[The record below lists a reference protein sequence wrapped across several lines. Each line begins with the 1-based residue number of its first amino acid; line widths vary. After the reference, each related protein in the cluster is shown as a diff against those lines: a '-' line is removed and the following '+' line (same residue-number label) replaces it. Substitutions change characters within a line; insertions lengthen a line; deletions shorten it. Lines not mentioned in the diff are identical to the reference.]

1 MEIVRVRKYR
11 QNAGLP
17 PVERPV
23 KAMKD
28 PVATNEQAPE
38 TVPVVLPAKTS
49 QKQKKTGSRGPA
61 AMLRK
66 MMQNP
71 NLNVQMVVILLTLAS
86 ENFSMDRRIDSM
98 SSTVDKIRNI
108 TDVIENTMQ
117 SVKVASEAPKQIRRL
132 FETKN

>member
-1 MEIVRVRKYR
+1 MRVRKYR

-71 NLNVQMVVILLTLAS
+71 NLNADGGHTL
-86 ENFSMDRRIDSM
+86 
-98 SSTVDKIRNI
+98 
-108 TDVIENTMQ
+108 DVG
-117 SVKVASEAPKQIRRL
+117 VRKL
-132 FETKN
+132 FNG

>member
-1 MEIVRVRKYR
+1 MRVRKYR

-23 KAMKD
+23 KTIKD
-28 PVATNEQAPE
+28 PVATEDQRPK
-38 TVPVVLPAKTS
+38 TVPAALPAKPS
-49 QKQKKTGSRGPA
+49 QKNPNPRGPA

-66 MMQNP
+66 IMDNP
-71 NLNVQMVVILLTLAS
+71 NLNIQLVVILLTLAS

-98 SSTVDKIRNI
+98 SSTVDKIRNV
-108 TDVIENTMQ
+108 TDVITSTMQ

-132 FETKN
+132 FEVK